1 MSIGYNEVC
10 SFHPRKAHNE
20 KGRFSQVMLKKGG
33 QCYFIGIGGI
43 AMAQAALLLQEMGY
57 QVRGSD
63 PALHPPTDR
72 LLHEGKIVVE
82 QGYDAAYLSPPPDLV
97 VIGNSVSR
105 GNPEVESVLEH
116 GIPYTSLPGL
126 IEEILLN
133 EKRSVVVAG
142 THGKTTTASLLAW
155 LLFAGGMDPSF
166 MVGGVALNFVQG
178 YRLGDGEWAVMEGD
192 EYDSAFF
199 DKGPK
204 FLHYRPQIVILTS
217 IEYDH
222 ADIYQDME
230 AVKSVFRQLLAIIP
244 KEGTL
249 IANTDDEV
257 VREMISKAQCRV
269 ETFGAAGHWSP
280 KGGRTTSEGTAFH
293 LQRAGG
299 DIGEFNIPLWGEHN
313 LSNAIGAV
321 ITASLIGLSFTQIR
335 EGLRTF
341 QGVRRRME
349 VIGEAGGIT
358 VIDDFAHHPTAIRET
373 LRAVRSR
380 FPKGRLWAIFEP
392 RSQTMRRD
400 ILQGELTTA
409 LKEADHVVIGR
420 IFSPPSQGEVL
431 DPHRVVQEIR
441 KAKGDAAARYLEAPE
456 EIVSHCLTGVVPG
469 DVIVVMSSGHFAGLP
484 EWIFTALRDHS

>member
-1 MSIGYNEVC
+1 
-10 SFHPRKAHNE
+10 
-20 KGRFSQVMLKKGG
+20 
-33 QCYFIGIGGI
+33 
-43 AMAQAALLLQEMGY
+43 MAQAALLLKELGY
-57 QVRGSD
+57 EVSGSD

-82 QGYDAAYLSPPPDLV
+82 QGYDAAHLTPPPDLV
-97 VIGNSVSR
+97 VIGNALSR
-105 GNPEVESVLEH
+105 GNPEVEAVLGH

-126 IEEILLN
+126 IEESLLR

-166 MVGGVALNFVQG
+166 MVGGMALNFGQG
-178 YRLGDGEWAVMEGD
+178 YRLGQGKWIVLEGD

-204 FLHYRPQIVILTS
+204 FLHYRPQVVILTS

-222 ADIYQDME
+222 ADIYQDVE
-230 AVKSVFRQLLAIIP
+230 AVKSAFRQLLAIIP
-244 KEGTL
+244 KKGTL
-249 IANTDDEV
+249 IANTDDV
-257 VREMISKAQCRV
+257 IVNDLVSAVPCRV
-269 ETFGAAGHWSP
+269 ETFGAEGLWSP
-280 KGGRTTSEGTAFH
+280 TGVRASSEGTVFC
-293 LQRAGG
+293 LQRGG
-299 DIGEFNIPLWGEHN
+299 EDMEEFTIPLWGVHN
-313 LSNAIGAV
+313 VSNAVGAV
-321 ITASLIGLSFTQIR
+321 IAASLIGLTIPQIK

-349 VIGEAGGIT
+349 VLGEARGIT

-373 LRAVRSR
+373 LRGVRSR

-392 RSQTMRRD
+392 RSQTMRRN

-409 LKEADHVVIGR
+409 LQEADHVVIGR
-420 IFSPPSQGEVL
+420 IFSSPSQGEAL
-431 DPHRVVQEIR
+431 DPSRVAQEIR
-441 KAKGDAAARYLEAPE
+441 RAKGDGAARYLEDAE
-456 EIVSHCLTGVVPG
+456 EIVAHCVEETASG

-484 EWIFTALRDHS
+484 ERIFTALRDHS

>member
-1 MSIGYNEVC
+1 
-10 SFHPRKAHNE
+10 
-20 KGRFSQVMLKKGG
+20 MLQKGG
-33 QCYFIGIGGI
+33 HCYFIGIGGI
-43 AMAQAALLLQEMGY
+43 AMAQAALLLKEMGY

-82 QGYDAAYLSPPPDLV
+82 QGYDAAHLSPPPDLV

-105 GNPEVESVLEH
+105 GNPEVEAVLDH

-126 IEEILLN
+126 IEELLLN
-133 EKRSVVVAG
+133 EKRSAVVAG

-166 MVGGVALNFVQG
+166 MVGGVALNFGQG
-178 YRLGDGEWAVMEGD
+178 YRLGSGEWTVLEGD

-204 FLHYRPQIVILTS
+204 FLHYRPQVVILTS

-222 ADIYQDME
+222 ADIYQDLE
-230 AVKSVFRQLLAIIP
+230 AVKSAFGQLLAIIP
-244 KEGTL
+244 KDGIL
-249 IANTDDEV
+249 IANTDDRV
-257 VREMISKAQCRV
+257 VSDLVSAVPCRV
-269 ETFGAAGHWSP
+269 ETFGAAGLWSP
-280 KGGRTTSEGTAFH
+280 KGVRATSEGTFFH
-293 LQRAGG
+293 LQRGG
-299 DIGEFNIPLWGEHN
+299 EDIREFTIPLWGAHN
-313 LSNAIGAV
+313 VTNAVGAV
-321 ITASLIGLSFTQIR
+321 AVASLIGLTIPQIK

-349 VIGEAGGIT
+349 VVGEARGIT

-373 LRAVRSR
+373 LRAIRSR
-380 FPKGRLWAIFEP
+380 FPDGRLWAVFEP

-400 ILQGELTTA
+400 ILHGELTTA
-409 LKEADHVVIGR
+409 LQEADHVVIGR
-420 IFSPPSQGEVL
+420 IFSPPSQGEAL
-431 DPHRVVQEIR
+431 DPSRVAQEINR
-441 KAKGDAAARYLEAPE
+441 AKGDCAARYLEDAE
-456 EIVSHCLTGVVPG
+456 EIVAHCVAETAPG

-484 EWIFTALRDHS
+484 ERIFTALSNT